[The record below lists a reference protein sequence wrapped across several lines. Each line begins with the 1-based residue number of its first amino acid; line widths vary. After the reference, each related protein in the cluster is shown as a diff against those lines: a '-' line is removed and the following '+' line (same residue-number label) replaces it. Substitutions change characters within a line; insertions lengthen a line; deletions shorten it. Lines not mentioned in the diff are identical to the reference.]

1 MPIIAKKWR
10 KVLFSYEHDWMAT
23 DPRFLTEQS
32 VNMYFEI
39 FKLFPPARHRM
50 VQSSDG
56 KEVQSQQFIERL

>member
-39 FKLFPPARHRM
+39 FKLLSPPGTECSSQVMARKYK
-50 VQSSDG
+50 VNS
-56 KEVQSQQFIERL
+56 L

>member
-1 MPIIAKKWR
+1 
-10 KVLFSYEHDWMAT
+10 MAT
-23 DPRFLTEQS
+23 DPRFLIEQS